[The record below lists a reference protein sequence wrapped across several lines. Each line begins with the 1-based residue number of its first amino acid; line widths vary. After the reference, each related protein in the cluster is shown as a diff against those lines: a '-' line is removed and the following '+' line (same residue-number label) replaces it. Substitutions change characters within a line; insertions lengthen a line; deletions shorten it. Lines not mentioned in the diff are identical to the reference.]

1 MQQKKQSLTNAT
13 QNSGVSG
20 QVLLFTDSK
29 IILLL
34 KNITVF
40 KVILK
45 LTKVKVMVFS
55 KKKKK
60 KILGHVSED
69 HVWNFNIVL

>member
-60 KILGHVSED
+60 DIRTC
-69 HVWNFNIVL
+69 F

>member
-60 KILGHVSED
+60 ILGHVSED